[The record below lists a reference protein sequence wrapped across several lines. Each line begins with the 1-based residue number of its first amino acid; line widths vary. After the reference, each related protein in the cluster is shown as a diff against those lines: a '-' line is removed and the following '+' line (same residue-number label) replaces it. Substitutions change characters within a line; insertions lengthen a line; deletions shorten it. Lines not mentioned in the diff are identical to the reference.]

1 MFFLSSCRVA
11 CFLVLA
17 AVFTSVLANVEKTIF
32 TAPALLPIPQQKP
45 SLADLRLPV
54 LTPDASEIRTNLSRV
69 FPAKTKDY
77 ASGAA
82 TWVLLDNL
90 NPDQRYEF
98 RVCWAA
104 IQPTGFVLDVFELD
118 TVWETPELIQ
128 SLAGYAFS
136 RQGDGTELNEESP
149 QPGEK
154 ERKASLLLLQIKASA
169 DYFTDDKSLMENPP
183 PVLVDLILDPYLLNV
198 IPRSLV
204 PTAGYIVVVAVAS
217 WFVSR
222 SIASKLKAVAITADD
237 ADKKE
242 N

>member
-1 MFFLSSCRVA
+1 MLVLSNNRIA
-11 CFLVLA
+11 YLLVLA
-17 AVFTSVLANVEKTIF
+17 SVLTLVLANVEKVIF

-69 FPAKTKDY
+69 FPSTAKDY

-90 NPDQRYEF
+90 NPEQRYEF

-136 RQGDGTELNEESP
+136 RQDDGTELHEELP

-169 DYFTDDKSLMENPP
+169 DYFTDDEALMKDPP
-183 PVLVDLILDPYLLNV
+183 AVLVDLILDPYLFNIV
-198 IPRSLV
+198 PRSLV
-204 PTAGYIVVVAVAS
+204 PTAGYIVVLAVVSWFIARSVAS
-217 WFVSR
+217 R
-222 SIASKLKAVAITADD
+222 LQAIAITADSS
-237 ADKKE
+237 DKKKK
-242 N
+242 